1 MLAIR
6 EVATVSLPTMRTA
19 TALLALAL
27 VVGPVGAA
35 SATGDQTVGGE
46 RLATSGVVVD
56 AEGADPLPKVS
67 GDAWVVADLGTGEVL
82 AAKDP
87 HGRYRPASIMKV
99 LTALTVLP
107 QVSPDDVYTAQWED
121 ANAEGSR
128 VGLVPDATY
137 TVHNLFEALFLVSGN
152 DAATALA
159 NAAGGVK
166 TTVAAMNR
174 TARDLGALD
183 TTARNPS
190 GLDAP
195 GQLTSAYDMSVIARA
210 ALAREDVRAYAT
222 TVKSQFPGKMPRA
235 GKSRKSYEIYTQDRL
250 LLNYR
255 GAIGLKTGWTTKA
268 RGTFI
273 GAATRNG
280 RTLVATVL
288 HSEGDAW
295 RDSAALLT
303 WGFRSAGQAEAV
315 GTLDA
320 VADDSAA
327 GGDGEPAAQG
337 PQAAGTDQDAEA
349 ATAGADGDGLPW
361 WLQALVVLL
370 GVVAVLRARVLL
382 KRRLRRARSRSR
394 VLAGPVPQPRDR
406 ADLRRVTTAAAAA
419 PAPAPTST
427 PRQEPRLDDADP
439 TSSAA
444 GTAS

>member
-1 MLAIR
+1 M
-6 EVATVSLPTMRTA
+6 MRTA

-27 VVGPVGAA
+27 VVGPAGAA
-35 SATGDQTVGGE
+35 SATGDRPGGTVGGE

-56 AEGADPLPKVS
+56 AAGADPLPKVS

-159 NAAGGVK
+159 NAAGGVE

-183 TTARNPS
+183 TTTRNPS

-195 GQLTSAYDMSVIARA
+195 GQLTSAYDMSVLARA
-210 ALAREDVRAYAT
+210 ALAREDVRAYAA

-250 LLNYR
+250 LLSYR
-255 GAIGLKTGWTTKA
+255 GAIGVKTGWTTKA
-268 RGTFI
+268 RGTFV
-273 GAATRNG
+273 GAAQRGG

-303 WGFRSAGQAEAV
+303 WGFRNAEVARPV

-320 VADDSAA
+320 LQPATDAAA
-327 GGDGEPAAQG
+327 GPSRSEGDV
-337 PQAAGTDQDAEA
+337 AAGVATGA
-349 ATAGADGDGLPW
+349 AAAPSASGGGLPW
-361 WLQALVVLL
+361 WLEIMVVVL

-382 KRRLRRARSRSR
+382 RRRLRRARARTAMAR
-394 VLAGPVPQPRDR
+394 PMPQPRDR
-406 ADLRRVTTAAAAA
+406 ADRRRVATAAAAA
-419 PAPAPTST
+419 PTPAPNAASHNDLGQDL
-427 PRQEPRLDDADP
+427 RDDEPPA
-439 TSSAA
+439 TSSAST